1 MKTIVLTAAVA
12 AVLAAAA
19 ASPAAA
25 QTFDS
30 RSVEIRDAVAR
41 VVVIV
46 EDRRDVRVEVEPGRA
61 GLPAVQI
68 RRIGDRVV
76 IDGGLRRDIRGCQ
89 SGPASARQ
97 PGEGASVDLRGR
109 GRVNLSDA
117 SLIVIRSPRA
127 VDVGGNG
134 GAVFGSVGPGAT
146 SIEVGNGGCG
156 DWTVANTSGRM
167 ELNIGGSGTIRAGA
181 SRRLEA
187 NIGGS
192 GDIIA
197 GATGDLGAN
206 IGGSGSITVAR
217 ADGSADLAIGGSG
230 DITVRG
236 GRASSLSAA
245 IGGSGDIDFR
255 GEARD
260 VDVAIAGSGD
270 VRIARATG
278 DVSRAIL
285 GSGDIHIGR

>member
-1 MKTIVLTAAVA
+1 MKAIVLTVA
-12 AVLAAAA
+12 AVLAAA

-30 RSVEIRDAVAR
+30 RSVEIKDAVAR

-46 EDRRDVRVEVEPGRA
+46 EDRNDIGIEVEPGAA
-61 GLPAVQI
+61 GLPGLQI

-76 IDGGLRRDIRGCQ
+76 IDGGLRNQIRNCR
-89 SGPASARQ
+89 SGPAYARQ
-97 PGEGASVDLRGR
+97 PGDGASVELRNRGR
-109 GRVNLSDA
+109 IDMRNA

-127 VDVGGNG
+127 VDVAAES
-134 GAVFGSVGPGAT
+134 AVFGSVGPGAA
-146 SIEVGNGGCG
+146 SIELSSGGCG
-156 DWTVANTSGRM
+156 DWTVANTAGAM
-167 ELNIGGSGTIRAGA
+167 DLNVGGSGTIRAGN

-187 NIGGS
+187 KVDGS
-192 GDIIA
+192 GDIVA
-197 GATGDLGAN
+197 GATGDLDAKV
-206 IGGSGSITVAR
+206 GGSGSITVAR
-217 ADGSADLAIGGSG
+217 AEGSADLAIGGSG

-278 DVSRAIL
+278 AVSRAVV